1 MSVPL
6 SIKQKKFIEKS
17 RQKGQNSVQIANSL
31 GISVWT
37 VRKWIQRQKK
47 MNRWNPNEVVQLR
60 EL

>member
-37 VRKWIQRQKK
+37 VRKWVQRQKK

>member
-17 RQKGQNSVQIANSL
+17 RQKGQTSVQIANSL

-37 VRKWIQRQKK
+37 VRKWVQRQKK
-47 MNRWNPNEVVQLR
+47 MNRWNPNEVVQ
-60 EL
+60 